1 MIVKHH
7 LVIVAVPELAG
18 VAVAFSEILPVTVEL
33 LAGDVQ
39 VTDGPT
45 FAVVIVQLAAVDSR
59 PLESVT
65 LTTKVQALFSQVVVS
80 YARVSF
86 LES

>member
-7 LVIVAVPELAG
+7 LVIVAVPDDAG
-18 VAVAFSEILPVTVEL
+18 VAVALRAILPVTVEL

-39 VTDGPT
+39 VTAGPT
-45 FAVVIVQLAAVDSR
+45 FAVVKVKLAVVDSR

-65 LTTKVQALFSQVVVS
+65 LITNVNGLFSMVVVS
-80 YARVSF
+80 
-86 LES
+86 